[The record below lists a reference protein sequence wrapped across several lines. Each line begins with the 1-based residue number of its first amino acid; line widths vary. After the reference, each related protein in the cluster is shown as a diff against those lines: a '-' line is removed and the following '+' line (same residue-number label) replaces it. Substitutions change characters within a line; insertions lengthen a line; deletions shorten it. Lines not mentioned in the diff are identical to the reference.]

1 MNKPSEAHHS
11 YYDLPITVD
20 LDGTLV
26 FTDML
31 YESAVDAIRYRPTA
45 ALGRMPATLLGGKA
59 RLKAELASLAVHDV
73 AILPFNWAFIDW
85 LRLQVGRR
93 RIVLATAA
101 DRSVAE
107 AIAAHLGIFDEVI
120 ASDGVVNLKGR
131 QKARALVQRF
141 GENGFD
147 HAGNDR
153 HDAEVWKH
161 SRAAVVVNANSRL
174 EERVRKEGI
183 KIAEVFRRPEPTY
196 RSWLNAVRLHQW
208 LKNLLIF
215 VPLLAAHEFMN
226 PELIA
231 TSLVAFFAFGL
242 CASSVYLLNDLSD
255 LRVDRLHPRKKLRP
269 FAAGLLSIPA
279 GVFSTFGLLFLAF
292 GLALFTTPGFVAVL
306 VVYWLLTTAY
316 SFVLKR
322 VVLVDVITLAG
333 LYTVRIIAGAAAISI
348 MPSYWLLAVSM
359 FIFFSL
365 ALLKRS
371 VELRGITQ
379 PDAKIAGRGYRKEDA
394 PILDMLG
401 VATGCMGVLVFA
413 LYINS
418 PESRELYRNHDL
430 LWLACPPLLLWISRM
445 WLVANRGE
453 MHDDPV
459 VYAALDRSSH
469 VLGAVT
475 VAIFLLAA

>member
-1 MNKPSEAHHS
+1 MTNPSTSHTSHH
-11 YYDLPITVD
+11 DLPLTVD

-31 YESAVDAIRYRPTA
+31 YESAVDALRHRPLASMRRAPA
-45 ALGRMPATLLGGKA
+45 ALLSGKA
-59 RLKAELASLAVHDV
+59 RLKEVLASLAAPDV
-73 AILPFNWAFIDW
+73 ANLPFNWVFIDW

-107 AIAAHLGIFDEVI
+107 VIAAHLGIFDEVI
-120 ASDGVVNLKGR
+120 ASDGEINLKGR
-131 QKARALVQRF
+131 RKARALVERF
-141 GENGFD
+141 GERGFD

-161 SRAAVVVNANSRL
+161 SRAAVVVNAGERL
-174 EERVRKEGI
+174 EARVRGEGVQ
-183 KIAEVFRRPEPTY
+183 IAEVFKSPTQGY
-196 RSWLNAVRLHQW
+196 RAWLKAIRLHQW

-215 VPLLAAHEFMN
+215 VPLLAAHQFAN
-226 PELIA
+226 PGLIV
-231 TSLVAFFAFGL
+231 TSVIAFLAFGL

-255 LRVDRLHPRKKLRP
+255 LRVDRLHPRKRLRP
-269 FAAGLLSIPA
+269 FAAGRVSIPA
-279 GVFSTFGLLFLAF
+279 GVFSTVGLLVLAF
-292 GLALFTTPGFVAVL
+292 GLALFTTPAFMAVL
-306 VVYWLLTTAY
+306 AAYWLLTTAY

-359 FIFFSL
+359 FVFFSL

-371 VELRGITQ
+371 VELRGITK
-379 PDAKIAGRGYRKEDA
+379 PDAKVAGRGYRKEDT

-401 VATGCMGVLVFA
+401 VATGCIGVLVFA

-418 PESRELYRNHDL
+418 PESRELYRHHDL

-459 VYAALDRSSH
+459 VYAALDRTSH